1 MEIDAYQ
8 LAALKTAV
16 YSHDHEIPY
25 LALALCGEAGEVADK
40 VKKALRDK
48 GGEFTPGTCRAL
60 AFELGDCLYY
70 LAVLAR
76 AIGYDLSEIAEMNRR
91 KVADRMERGV
101 IHGSGDE
108 R

>member
-40 VKKALRDK
+40 VKKVLRDK
-48 GGEFTPGTCRAL
+48 DGEFSPGTRHAL

-70 LAVLAR
+70 LAVLAH
-76 AIGYDLSEIAEMNRR
+76 AIGYSLSEIAEMNNR

-101 IHGSGDE
+101 VQGCGDN